1 MLSVLHRL
9 LKHWTGDKPLD
20 NLVHILHRVT
30 SSMIKTMA
38 CLCWQLFVELNTS
51 LNLFDSG
58 LVDLLGTFLLY
69 RPLIYT
75 VRGAKTRACL
85 QFFIVQSVICRS
97 AANLTRQP
105 GEHQNLEF
113 GAGIQRENGKEA
125 DASTYNVI
133 SLLEGCSFFPFD
145 LV

>member
-1 MLSVLHRL
+1 MSVLHRL

-85 QFFIVQSVICRS
+85 QFFTVQSVICRS

-105 GEHQNLEF
+105 GEHQILEF
-113 GAGIQRENGKEA
+113 GAGIQRENGKET